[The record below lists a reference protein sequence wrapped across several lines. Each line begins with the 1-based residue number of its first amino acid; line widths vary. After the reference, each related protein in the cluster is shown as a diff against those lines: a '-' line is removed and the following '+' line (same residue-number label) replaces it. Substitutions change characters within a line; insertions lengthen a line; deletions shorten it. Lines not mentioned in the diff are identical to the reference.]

1 MLQRSYAALVSQ
13 DRRLCRI
20 EQPCT
25 VYESVIGLEV
35 HCQLRTASKA
45 FSSDSVV
52 FGARPNRHV
61 DVVSLGYPGTLPVP
75 NIRVVEYA
83 ARMGLATHCTVADR
97 SVMARKHYFYPDLPK
112 GYQISQFERP
122 VCIDGYVDIEADG
135 PRRIGVARI
144 HIEEDAGK
152 SLHDQDAEC
161 TLLDFNRCGVP
172 LIEIVSEPDL
182 RSGREAYLYM
192 QKIRQLVRYLEICDG
207 NMEEG
212 SLRCDANV
220 SIRPV
225 GDTALGVKTE
235 IKNMN
240 SFRYVERAI
249 DYETARQKALARRGE
264 VVAHQTLLWD
274 ASSGTTRPMRSKEEA
289 HDYRY
294 FPDPDLPPVV
304 VSASLRA
311 AVLASLPELPAARRK
326 RFQEQLGLP
335 AYDANLLTEERSVA
349 DYFEDILRALRDKLP
364 DGELHLQAK
373 AVSNVVMTQVLRAA
387 KDRTGLLEQFPIT
400 PARMAALV
408 ALRLSQAISSSGMQE
423 IFTWLLNGDGEPEQI
438 ARTLKLMQVSDD
450 DRLLPVVEEVLA
462 TFPSQVATFRSGKT
476 SVLGFFIGQVM
487 RRFGSSADPVR
498 VRCLLLERIGG
509 EGDA

>member
-1 MLQRSYAALVSQ
+1 MPAAK
-13 DRRLCRI
+13 
-20 EQPCT
+20 
-25 VYESVIGLEV
+25 YEPVIGLEV

-45 FSSDSVV
+45 FSPDSAS
-52 FGARPNRHV
+52 FGARPNSNV
-61 DVVSLGYPGTLPVP
+61 DVISLGYPGTLPIP

-83 ARMGLATHCTVADR
+83 VRMGFATHCTVADR
-97 SVMARKHYFYPDLPK
+97 SILARKHYFYPDLPK
-112 GYQISQFERP
+112 GYQISQFEHP
-122 VCIDGYVDIEADG
+122 LCANGYVDIEADG
-135 PRRIGVARI
+135 ARRIGVTRI

-152 SLHDQDAEC
+152 SLHDQDPEC

-225 GDTALGVKTE
+225 GCAQLGVKTE

-249 DYETARQKALARRGE
+249 DHEIARQQALVSRGE
-264 VVAHQTLLWD
+264 AVVHQTLLWD
-274 ASSGTTRPMRSKEEA
+274 AGSGTTRPMRSKEDA

-304 VSASLRA
+304 VTASLRSS
-311 AVLASLPELPAARRK
+311 VLASQPELPDARCN
-326 RFQEQLGLP
+326 RFEEQLGLP
-335 AYDANLLTEERSVA
+335 PYDAAVLTEERSVA
-349 DYFEDILRALRDKLP
+349 DYFEAALEVLRDGSP
-364 DGELHLQAK
+364 GGNLHSQAK
-373 AVSNVVMTQVLRAA
+373 AVSNVVMTDVLRAA
-387 KDRTGLLEQFPIT
+387 KEYAGSLDEFPVP
-400 PARMAALV
+400 PARLGALV
-408 ALRLSQAISSSGMQE
+408 ALRLSGAISSTGMREVFGCLQE
-423 IFTWLLNGDGEPEQI
+423 EDGEPEEI
-438 ARTLKLMQVSDD
+438 ARAQKLLQVSDD
-450 DRLLPVVEEVLA
+450 SLLLPVVEEVLVS
-462 TFPSQVATFRSGKT
+462 FPAQVATFREGKT

-487 RRFGSSADPVR
+487 RRFGGSADPVR
-498 VRCLLLERIGG
+498 VRRLLLEQIGG
-509 EGDA
+509 ENDTLR